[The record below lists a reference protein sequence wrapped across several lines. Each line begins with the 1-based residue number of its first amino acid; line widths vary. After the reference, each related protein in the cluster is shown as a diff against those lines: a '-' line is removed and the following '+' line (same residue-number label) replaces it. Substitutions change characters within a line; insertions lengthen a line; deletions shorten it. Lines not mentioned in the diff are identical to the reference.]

1 MKEEVTEWVV
11 GKELKDAHPMEDVAG
26 RYSGPVPILILHTP
40 PAANTRH
47 QTHAVVHHDGYH
59 SVRGREAGCIMT

>member
-1 MKEEVTEWVV
+1 M

-26 RYSGPVPILILHTP
+26 RYSGLVPILILHTP

-47 QTHAVVHHDGYH
+47 QTHALVHHDGYH
-59 SVRGREAGCIMT
+59 GREAAASELPADAQ